1 MHHRPNCQRLGQILI
16 HLDIATSKEIIEA
29 RLKQMRGESSKLIGK
44 SLIESGY
51 IIEEDLNR
59 ALSLQKDIDM
69 NSYS

>member
-1 MHHRPNCQRLGQILI
+1 MHHRPNYQRLGQILI

>member
-1 MHHRPNCQRLGQILI
+1 MHHRPNNLRLGQILI

-44 SLIESGY
+44 ILIELDY
-51 IIEEDLNR
+51 VTEDDLNR

-69 NSYS
+69 NVYR

>member
-1 MHHRPNCQRLGQILI
+1 MHHRPNYLRLGQILI

-44 SLIESGY
+44 ILIESGY

-59 ALSLQKDIDM
+59 ATPTGKEPEQ
-69 NSYS
+69 

>member
-1 MHHRPNCQRLGQILI
+1 MHHRPNNLRLGQILI

>member
-1 MHHRPNCQRLGQILI
+1 MHHRPNNLRLGQILV

-44 SLIESGY
+44 ILIESGY

-59 ALSLQKDIDM
+59 ALSLQKDM
-69 NSYS
+69 NVYR

>member
-16 HLDIATSKEIIEA
+16 HLDVIGHKEVIEA
-29 RLKQMRGESSKLIGK
+29 RRLQMNYPEKPIGK
-44 SLIESGY
+44 IMIKLNY
-51 IIEEDLNR
+51 ITEEDLYR

>member
-1 MHHRPNCQRLGQILI
+1 MRHRHDDFFIGQILI

-29 RLKQMRGESSKLIGK
+29 KLKQMRGESSKLIGK
-44 SLIESGY
+44 ILIESGY

-69 NSYS
+69 NSYL

>member
-1 MHHRPNCQRLGQILI
+1 MFKKPKDLCLGQILI
-16 HLDIATSKEIIEA
+16 HLDVITHQEVIEA

-44 SLIESGY
+44 ILIESGD

-69 NSYS
+69 NVYR

>member
-1 MHHRPNCQRLGQILI
+1 MHHRPNNLRLGQILI

-44 SLIESGY
+44 ILIESGY

-69 NSYS
+69 NSYL